1 MQRCLVVTDI
11 SGQPFSPIFK
21 GQAVR
26 EEHCMSAQKSE
37 NPIYS
42 VAEVWNH
49 ASIELT
55 LLELLLEKIYFVKIY
70 IHKIF

>member
-11 SGQPFSPIFK
+11 SVQPISPIFK
-21 GQAVR
+21 GQAVQ
-26 EEHCMSAQKSE
+26 EEHCMSAQMSE

-49 ASIELT
+49 ANIGLT
-55 LLELLLEKIYFVKIY
+55 LLELLLEKVCFVEIYT
-70 IHKIF
+70 HKIF